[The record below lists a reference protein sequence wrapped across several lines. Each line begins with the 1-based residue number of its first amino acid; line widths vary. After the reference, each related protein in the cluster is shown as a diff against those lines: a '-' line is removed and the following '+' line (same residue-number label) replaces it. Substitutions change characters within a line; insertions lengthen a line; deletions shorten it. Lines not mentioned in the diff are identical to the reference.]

1 MPQSRLNRSGKSGPD
16 PGKETFDEQEER
28 TLPVCRGDLYR
39 RKSIFVTTPARGVK
53 FDGEE
58 NVAVY
63 RSSAWAERGF
73 CSKCGTQL
81 FYRILD
87 SDEYDMCVG
96 TFDDQSEFVL
106 ALEIFIDRKP
116 DAYALVG
123 EHTRLT
129 EAETLEKYKEFG
141 E

>member
-1 MPQSRLNRSGKSGPD
+1 MSRKSGRCQCAAV
-16 PGKETFDEQEER
+16 TFIAEKVPPEIS
-28 TLPVCRGDLYR
+28 VCHCRMCQRMSGG
-39 RKSIFVTTPARGVK
+39 IFVTTPARGVK

-106 ALEIFIDRKP
+106 SLEIFIDRKP
-116 DAYALVG
+116 DAYALAG

-129 EAETLEKYKEFG
+129 EAETLEKYPMFG
-141 E
+141 Q

>member
-1 MPQSRLNRSGKSGPD
+1 
-16 PGKETFDEQEER
+16 
-28 TLPVCRGDLYR
+28 
-39 RKSIFVTTPARGVK
+39 VTTPARGVK

>member
-1 MPQSRLNRSGKSGPD
+1 
-16 PGKETFDEQEER
+16 
-28 TLPVCRGDLYR
+28 
-39 RKSIFVTTPARGVK
+39 
-53 FDGEE
+53 
-58 NVAVY
+58 
-63 RSSAWAERGF
+63 
-73 CSKCGTQL
+73 
-81 FYRILD
+81 
-87 SDEYDMCVG
+87 MCVG